1 MKTFSLKEQSFK
13 LLSPEIISLISSVE
27 EKKGLTFALP
37 KKKKLNRLHDF
48 SKRRSVTSSNKIEGI
63 EVTKRREEQLFLE
76 NASAKSKEDYSLL
89 GYNKA
94 LTYMMENY
102 KNLSLEETLI
112 KDLHY
117 MVYQDYSP
125 DFGGKY
131 KVIQN
136 YINSYDSK
144 GNYIETVF
152 TPSKPEDV
160 QGNLGNLIWQFNDAA
175 SNPITNKLILIFIF
189 ILDFLCIHPF
199 SDGNGRISRL
209 LTTFLLLKFG
219 YSMDEYYSLSYLLLE
234 HQNEYYRS
242 LNLSDKNWHEN
253 GNDPTPFVHFHLL
266 RLIEGYKCIGY
277 ILEISDMDGKCIDKV
292 LRVIK
297 DYKLPTPKSYIEEIL
312 FEYTRT
318 SIEKALSEL
327 LGKKLI
333 AFVSK
338 GSIASYK
345 TK

>member
-1 MKTFSLKEQSFK
+1 MKTFSLKEQSLK

-37 KKKKLNRLHDF
+37 KKKKLNRLHDL

-76 NASAKSKEDYSLL
+76 NASAETKEDYALL

-102 KNLSLEETLI
+102 KYLSLEESLI

-131 KVIQN
+131 KVFQN

-160 QGNLGNLIWQFNDAA
+160 EGHIGNLIWQFNDAA
-175 SNPITNKLILIFIF
+175 SNPLTNKLVLIFIF

-219 YSMDEYYSLSYLLLE
+219 YSMDEYYSLSYLILE
-234 HQNEYYRS
+234 HQDEYYTS
-242 LNLSDKNWHEN
+242 LNLSDRKWHEN
-253 GNDPTPFVHFHLL
+253 DNDPTPFVHFHLL
-266 RLIEGYKCIGY
+266 RLIEGYKRIGY
-277 ILEISDMDGKCIDKV
+277 ILEVSDMDGKCIDKV

-297 DYKLPTPKSYIEEIL
+297 DYKLPTSKSYIEEIL
-312 FEYTRT
+312 FEFTRT

-333 AFVSK
+333 GFVSK
-338 GSIASYK
+338 GHVATYTTI
-345 TK
+345 